1 MGNPMTG
8 FGDGVWCGGW
18 WGCLDLR
25 EVNARS
31 LARVQGALARPG
43 ERKGGAPRRHEGTQ
57 GPGHF
62 TVRPCG
68 PHYRAHP
75 LRFYRL
81 LETADVR
88 GTADYA
94 DWSRLG
100 AGYRRQDC
108 PEWETQIVPSLR

>member
-1 MGNPMTG
+1 MGRMGNPMTG

-81 LETADVR
+81 LETAEVR
-88 GTADYA
+88 GTADV
-94 DWSRLG
+94 S
-100 AGYRRQDC
+100 
-108 PEWETQIVPSLR
+108 SLHSKDLR

>member
-1 MGNPMTG
+1 MAY
-8 FGDGVWCGGW
+8 GVVGG
-18 WGCLDLR
+18 GVVGDLR